1 MKIYLF
7 LVAFFLIS
15 LTMVSCNKSEDNYS
29 TASITDYNP
38 SIVGKYITY
47 QLDSLVYISFGTRDT
62 TISNE
67 VKYLTDAAITD
78 NLGRPSFRII
88 RFIRKTN
95 LDAWAPDASFMV
107 TNTINTLEFIENNLR
122 YIKLAMPIRL
132 GYSWKG
138 NSYIDTYSA
147 NSTLKYLD
155 NWDYSYSDIG
165 VSGTIGTFSL
175 DNILT
180 VDQRD
185 EIVGNPNDP
194 ASYSEINYCQEKYA
208 KGIGMVYRKFFHNEY
223 QPGGNGYFADG
234 SYGVTYTMIDHN

>member
-1 MKIYLF
+1 MKPYLL
-7 LVAFFLIS
+7 LVAFFLLS
-15 LTMVSCNKSEDNYS
+15 LMMVSCNKSENNYS
-29 TASITDYNP
+29 AASIKDYNP

-67 VKYLTDAAITD
+67 VKYFTDAAITD

-95 LDAWAPDASFMV
+95 TDNWTPDASFMV

-208 KGIGMVYRKFFHNEY
+208 KGIGMVYRRFFHNEY